1 MNIRN
6 LSRSTPHKQL
16 GVTLVELM
24 VSLLLGLLVT
34 GGVIQIFV
42 SNRATYAFNEGLA
55 RVQEN
60 GRSALD
66 ALAYNVR
73 MVGFFG
79 CLSTDITVFNNLNS
93 AATLPFNFEQ
103 GITGFE
109 AVDTEPGKNITALSS
124 NPANSSDGTKWS
136 PNLPGAPLSGNVIP
150 GSDVLV
156 IRNVTP
162 TSNSLQSPFVS
173 ASDVNAFGAAAS
185 YQAGDIGIV
194 SDCQKASIFQ
204 VTGVADTTSG
214 GIASLRLTHTA
225 SGTPGNA
232 LASWGTDQEYAAGAQ
247 LMRGETWIY
256 YVGARADGVPA
267 LFQQRLQS
275 TSASTTAA
283 LVAEELV
290 EHVETMQITYGVD
303 NGLDGSIDSYQ
314 TAAGVADWA
323 EVVSVRVGLLMR
335 SPEEYGTE
343 FDDAAY
349 VVNETGFD
357 PVDDRRVRQVF
368 TTTIAIRNRL
378 P

>member
-1 MNIRN
+1 MNMHSLQLPTR
-6 LSRSTPHKQL
+6 KQR
-16 GVTLVELM
+16 GVTLIELM

-34 GGVIQIFV
+34 GGVIQIFL

-60 GRSALD
+60 GRSAID

-79 CLSTDITVFNNLNS
+79 CLSTDITVVNNLNDET
-93 AATLPFNFEQ
+93 TLPFNFAE
-103 GITGFE
+103 GIRGYE
-109 AVDTEPGKNITALSS
+109 GDDSEPGDEIAATSS
-124 NPANSSDGTKWS
+124 NPANSSNASDWS
-136 PNLPGAPLSGNVIP
+136 PSLPDDLVDRVIP
-150 GSDVLV
+150 NTDVLV
-156 IRNVTP
+156 VRNVTP
-162 TSNSLQSPFVS
+162 SSNSLQSPFVS
-173 ASDVNAFGAAAS
+173 ATVVNAFGAAAD

-204 VTGVADTTSG
+204 ITNVADTTAG
-214 GIASLRLTHTA
+214 GIASMQLSHVAAGVPGNLTA
-225 SGTPGNA
+225 SW
-232 LASWGTDQEYAAGAQ
+232 STDQEFSAGAQ
-247 LMRGETWIY
+247 LMRGETWVY
-256 YVGARADGVPA
+256 YVGARADGAPA

-275 TSASTTAA
+275 NAATTTAA
-283 LVAEELV
+283 MVPEELV

-303 NGLDGSIDSYQ
+303 AGLDGSVDEYRPAN
-314 TAAGVADWA
+314 TVADWA
-323 EVVSVRVGLLMR
+323 EVVAVRVGLLMR

-343 FDDAAY
+343 FDESEY
-349 VVNETGFD
+349 LVNETSFD

>member
-1 MNIRN
+1 MNADAFKFSAPR
-6 LSRSTPHKQL
+6 KQL

-34 GGVIQIFV
+34 GGVIQIFL

-60 GRSALD
+60 GRSAID

-79 CLSTDITVFNNLNS
+79 CLSTDITVHNNLNS
-93 AATLPFNFEQ
+93 ATTLPFNFEQ
-103 GITGFE
+103 GVTGFE
-109 AVDTEPGKNITALSS
+109 AVNTEPGKTITATSS
-124 NPANSSDGTKWS
+124 NPANSSDASKWS
-136 PNLPGAPLSGNVIP
+136 PALPTDLVNNVIP

-156 IRNVTP
+156 IRNVSP
-162 TSNSLQSPFVS
+162 SSNGLQSPFAS
-173 ASDVNAFGAAAS
+173 ATNVNAFGAASS
-185 YQAGDIGIV
+185 YQVGDIAIV

-204 VTGVADTTSG
+204 ITGVTDTTSG
-214 GIASLRLTHTA
+214 GIASLQLAHA
-225 SGTPGNA
+225 GSGTPGNA

-283 LVAEELV
+283 MVAEELV

-303 NGLDGSIDSYQ
+303 NGLDGSIDSYE
-314 TAAGVADWA
+314 TADDVADWG

-343 FDDAAY
+343 FDDATY
-349 VVNETGFD
+349 LVNETTFD

>member
-1 MNIRN
+1 MSTRN
-6 LSRSTPHKQL
+6 SRIGRRKQL

-34 GGVIQIFV
+34 GGVIQIFL

-79 CLSTDITVFNNLNS
+79 CLSTDITVFNNLND
-93 AATLPFNFEQ
+93 ATTLPFNFEQ

-109 AVDTEPGKNITALSS
+109 AVDTEPGESITATSS
-124 NPANSSDGTKWS
+124 NPANSSDTSKWT
-136 PNLPGAPLSGNVIP
+136 PALPTDLQNRVIP

-156 IRNVTP
+156 IRNVSP
-162 TSNSLQSPFVS
+162 ASNSLQSPFAS
-173 ASDVNAFGAAAS
+173 ATEVNAFGDAAN

-204 VTGVADTTSG
+204 ITGVTDTSSG
-214 GIASLRLTHTA
+214 GVDSLQLTHVG

-275 TSASTTAA
+275 TSATTTAA
-283 LVAEELV
+283 MIAEELV

-303 NGLDGSIDSYQ
+303 NGLDGNIDSYE
-314 TAAGVADWA
+314 TAEGVADWG
-323 EVVSVRVGLLMR
+323 EVVAVRVGLLMR

-343 FDDAAY
+343 FDDSTY
-349 VVNETGFD
+349 VVNETSFD